1 MARLAAVAGSDPAAL
16 ESLDTGVR
24 AAFAV
29 AALLVAQQVAA
40 KATRDALFLSNFP
53 VAALPIVSGA
63 AAGLSMAGVLA
74 FSRGMAR
81 SSPQVVL
88 RRMLAASA
96 TLLLG
101 EWVLSLTAPRLAAIA
116 VYVHV
121 GVFGATA
128 VSAFWSVVNE
138 WFDPHA
144 ARRVVG
150 RIGTGAG
157 LGGVAGGLLTWR
169 AGAMVGLPG
178 MLLLLSGLTLAS
190 LLVLGRLRTRTLA
203 SPRAPAASEAPG
215 PAEAFRL
222 IRRHPYLQGVALV
235 VGLCAVTEAVLD
247 YVFNAGVAGR
257 IGPGAP
263 LVSFFALY
271 HTAVGVLTL
280 AVQATLARRSLE
292 KLGLGGTLAVAP
304 ALVAAGGLLASM
316 APAFWP
322 RIILRGTQAVL
333 SNSLFRSAYEL
344 LYTPVAPE
352 RKRPTKALLDVGAD
366 RVGTMVGSAAVWLL
380 LWLPA
385 QAITRVLL
393 LLATAVA
400 VVTLVL
406 ARRLHRGYVG
416 ALVESLRAGTVHLE
430 PADVLD
436 PATREALARRP
447 KHDPPREPGTETL
460 EELTADVRSRDPGR
474 VRAVLTRDGPL
485 PTELVPLVVPLL
497 AHDEVFTDVVSAL
510 RRVGGRCTGQL
521 VDVLLDP
528 DQDPVVR
535 RRVPRVLKAVPT
547 QRAVDGLLLALG
559 DGRFDVRF
567 RSAQALVRLCHRPGS
582 LSVPPATA
590 LEAAQRELAQ
600 ARPSARALDHVVAL
614 LSLGL
619 RDEPLQVA
627 LRAWR
632 SGDRALRGTALEY
645 LENVLPAGL
654 WAALWPWLGSRPV
667 SSGRT
672 LDAVRDDLLRS
683 TSSWSLA
690 RRSRS
695 GPADPG

>member
-1 MARLAAVAGSDPAAL
+1 MARRTVVAGSDPTAL
-16 ESLDTGVR
+16 ESLDAGVR
-24 AAFAV
+24 PAFAV

-40 KATRDALFLSNFP
+40 KATRDALFLSNFS
-53 VAALPIVSGA
+53 VVALPIVSGT

-74 FSRGMAR
+74 FSHGMAR
-81 SSPQVVL
+81 SSPPVVL

-96 TLLLG
+96 TLLLA
-101 EWVLSLTAPRLAAIA
+101 EWALSLVAPRLAAVA
-116 VYVHV
+116 VFVHV
-121 GVFGATA
+121 GVFGATT
-128 VSAFWSVVNE
+128 VSGFWSVVNE
-138 WFDPHA
+138 RFDPHA

-157 LGGVAGGLLTWR
+157 LGGVAGGLLTW
-169 AGAMVGLPG
+169 GAAPMIGLPS
-178 MLLLLSGLTLAS
+178 MLLLLSALTLAS
-190 LLVLGRLRTRTLA
+190 LLVIGYLPPTRTLP
-203 SPRAPAASEAPG
+203 SPRVVASIEAPG

-222 IRRHPYLQGVALV
+222 IRRRPYLRGVALV

-247 YVFNAGVAGR
+247 YVLNAGVAARFGR
-257 IGPGAP
+257 GAA

-271 HTAVGVLTL
+271 HTAVGVLAL

-304 ALVAAGGLLASM
+304 ALVAAGGLLASI
-316 APAFWP
+316 APGFWP
-322 RIILRGTQAVL
+322 RIVLRGTQAVL

-352 RKRPTKALLDVGAD
+352 QKRPTKALLDVGAD
-366 RVGTMVGSAAVWLL
+366 RLGTMVGSAAVLLL

-385 QAITRVLL
+385 QAVTRVLL

-400 VVTLVL
+400 VLTVIL

-416 ALVESLRAGTVHLE
+416 ALAESLRAGTVRLE

-436 PATREALARRP
+436 PATRAALARRP
-447 KHDPPREPGTETL
+447 ADAPPRAPGTETL
-460 EELTADVRSRDPGR
+460 EELTADLRSREPGR
-474 VRAVLTRDGPL
+474 LRAVLTRDRPL

-497 AHDEVFTDVVSAL
+497 AHDEVFTDVVTAL

-528 DQDPVVR
+528 EQDPVVR

-567 RSAQALVRLCHRPGS
+567 RSAQALVRLCHRRGS
-582 LSVPPATA
+582 LSVPPAEA
-590 LEAAQRELAQ
+590 FAAAQRELGQ
-600 ARPSARALDHVVAL
+600 ARPSARGLDHVVAL

-619 RDEPLQVA
+619 PDEPLQVA

-645 LENVLPAGL
+645 LENVLPSGL

-695 GPADPG
+695 GSAS